1 MNICTIQTEK
11 NVEKILVAKTETKT
25 RLILND
31 TISLRTYLETQK
43 ITMKDVRI
51 DMKVESNEMKSA
63 HFETSRIIICRLQ
76 VVSYYISNLS

>member
-1 MNICTIQTEK
+1 M
-11 NVEKILVAKTETKT
+11 AKTETKT

-51 DMKVESNEMKSA
+51 DMKVENNEMKSA
-63 HFETSRIIICRLQ
+63 LFEIGRILIYRLQ
-76 VVSYYISNLS
+76 VISYHISNPP